1 MCPGAA
7 PVWEQILIGTVG
19 PPILAVL
26 WRLGARGWART
37 VQGGTISE
45 KTEAR
50 QKTEFWILLFAM
62 YAIMIGMFI
71 YSVWKCSKTG

>member
-7 PVWEQILIGTVG
+7 PVWEQVLFSAFV
-19 PPILAVL
+19 PPIIAML

-45 KTEAR
+45 KTERR
-50 QKTEFWILLFAM
+50 QKKELWILLVVL
-62 YAIMIGMFI
+62 YAIVIGMFI
-71 YSVWKCSKTG
+71 YSVWKCSQTA